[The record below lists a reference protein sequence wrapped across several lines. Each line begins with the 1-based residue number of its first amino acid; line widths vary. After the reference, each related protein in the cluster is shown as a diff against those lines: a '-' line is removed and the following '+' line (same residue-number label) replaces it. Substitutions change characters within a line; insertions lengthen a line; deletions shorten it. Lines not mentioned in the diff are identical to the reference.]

1 MITIS
6 NLSLGTLILGVF
18 ILGFFTALYIQSQIK

>member
-1 MITIS
+1 MIIS
-6 NLSLGTLILGVF
+6 NLSLVALIFIVF